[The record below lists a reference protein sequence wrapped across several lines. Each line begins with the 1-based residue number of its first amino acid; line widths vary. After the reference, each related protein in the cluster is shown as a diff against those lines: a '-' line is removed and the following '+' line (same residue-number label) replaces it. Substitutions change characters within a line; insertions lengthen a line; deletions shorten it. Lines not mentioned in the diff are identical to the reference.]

1 LSTGVEDAMKSGN
14 VGTSK
19 DLIKVYET
27 IKKAIVARK
36 LAKTKATKDSKRSVA
51 CCACRTMAA
60 PGAL

>member
-1 LSTGVEDAMKSGN
+1 MKSGN